1 MVEETKGVVE
11 KANGEK
17 PEATIELKV
26 TPSVQ
31 KVEAEAAVPKVEAP
45 AKKTVEKIA
54 KKVAKKPVAK
64 RAPVKKI
71 KAKAPVAK
79 KPALQPVK
87 KKELNMG
94 KMDINNWFASFEL
107 PTADKVEELVADA
120 NKKGEEFIAKS
131 KSATEELAALTKANI
146 EAVVEAGK
154 IATAGAKKIGEE
166 LVEDGRD
173 GFEKASQA
181 MKAFAEAKSP
191 TEVMELQA
199 KLVRE
204 NVDHMIAET
213 SALTEQ
219 WVKLA
224 GEAFQPVSNRAS
236 LNAEKL
242 KAMIA

>member
-1 MVEETKGVVE
+1 MTDVIKGSKVETTEGAKPEVKVEPEVKAAAQEIKTEAKAE
-11 KANGEK
+11 KA
-17 PEATIELKV
+17 P
-26 TPSVQ
+26 
-31 KVEAEAAVPKVEAP
+31 AP
-45 AKKTVEKIA
+45 VKKIA
-54 KKVAKKPVAK
+54 KKPAAK
-64 RAPVKKI
+64 RAPAAKKI
-71 KAKAPVAK
+71 KAKAPVK
-79 KPALQPVK
+79 KAAPAPK
-87 KKELNMG
+87 KKEYTMG
-94 KMDINNWFASFEL
+94 KMDMNNWFAAFEL

-120 NKKGEEFIAKS
+120 GKKGEEFIAKS

-173 GFEKASQA
+173 GFEKASEA
-181 MKAFAEAKSP
+181 MKKFAEAKSP
-191 TEVMELQA
+191 AEVMELQA
-199 KLVRE
+199 KMVRE

-236 LNAEKL
+236 LNAEKV
-242 KAMIA
+242 KALFA